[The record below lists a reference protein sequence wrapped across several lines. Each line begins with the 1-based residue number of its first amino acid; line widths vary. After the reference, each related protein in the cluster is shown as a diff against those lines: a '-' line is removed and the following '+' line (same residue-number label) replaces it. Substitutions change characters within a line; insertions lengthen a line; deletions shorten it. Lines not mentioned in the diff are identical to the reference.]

1 MTDFAHAL
9 KFYCNELG
17 IDPSKIILFLSEADD
32 MDVAGYCDRL
42 DDEYV
47 VKLVET
53 QLEHNAPPLAI
64 LAHELV
70 HVMQY
75 ESGLLEDLPDGL
87 CRWKGKIYL
96 DPCIFLCENIYYNAP
111 WEHQAYALQDR
122 LYYKYLRSLG
132 Q

>member
-1 MTDFAHAL
+1 MTDFLHAL
-9 KFYCNELG
+9 EFYCNELG
-17 IDPSKIILFLSEADD
+17 IDSSKIILFLTYEGD
-32 MDVAGYCDRL
+32 MDVAGYCDKC
-42 DDEYV
+42 DDSYV

-53 QLEHNAPPLAI
+53 QLEHNAHPLAI
-64 LAHELV
+64 LAHELI

-96 DPCIFLCENIYYNAP
+96 DPCIFLCENIYYAAP
-111 WEHQAYALQDR
+111 WEQQAYALQDK

>member
-17 IDPSKIILFLSEADD
+17 INRNKIILILGEEED
-32 MDVAGYCDRL
+32 MDVAGYCDRWEHAYL
-42 DDEYV
+42 
-47 VKLVET
+47 VKLVRT

-64 LAHELV
+64 LAHELI

-75 ESGLLEDLPDGL
+75 ETGLLEDLPDGL
-87 CRWKGKIYL
+87 CRWKGKVYL
-96 DPCIFLCENIYYNAP
+96 DPCIFLDENIYYNAP
-111 WEHQAYALQDR
+111 WEQQAYALQDR